1 MPLGAEPASEVR
13 RGLGPT
19 IERRDGG
26 VAGGEADVR
35 VLLVE
40 DEEKMA
46 GLLGRGLRGE
56 GISVDLAHL
65 AEDALWMA
73 ASVTYDAILL
83 DVMLPGIDGFEAC
96 RRLRADGVWAP
107 VLMLTARDA
116 VEDRVA
122 GLDGGADDY
131 LTKPFDF
138 DELLARIRALV
149 RRGAAERPVVL
160 EVGELR
166 LDPAARRV
174 WRRGSE
180 ITLSAKEFALLEAF
194 MRRPGE
200 VLSRLR
206 LLESAWDDAYENR
219 SNIVDVYVGLLRG
232 KIDRPFGA
240 TTLETVRGA
249 GYRLQAEGA

>member
-19 IERRDGG
+19 IERRGGG

-46 GLLGRGLRGE
+46 GLRGE

-96 RRLRADGVWAP
+96 RRLRPDPLCAQASAGPGAVAP
-107 VLMLTARDA
+107 GD
-116 VEDRVA
+116 
-122 GLDGGADDY
+122 
-131 LTKPFDF
+131 
-138 DELLARIRALV
+138 
-149 RRGAAERPVVL
+149 
-160 EVGELR
+160 
-166 LDPAARRV
+166 
-174 WRRGSE
+174 
-180 ITLSAKEFALLEAF
+180 
-194 MRRPGE
+194 
-200 VLSRLR
+200 
-206 LLESAWDDAYENR
+206 
-219 SNIVDVYVGLLRG
+219 
-232 KIDRPFGA
+232 
-240 TTLETVRGA
+240 
-249 GYRLQAEGA
+249 